1 MMKGIS
7 IFRRDGV
14 LPVTIAVVASMLFV
28 VMSTSA
34 ATTISTDITTG
45 GAVYATGTLQAT
57 GAVITYGAGT
67 FGDAAGDF
75 QIFGGQ
81 LQASSTALFGGAVTV
96 YGAATF
102 GDAAAD
108 YQIFVG
114 QLQASSTALFGGAV
128 TTYGNATLGDAVGD
142 SVTANAYFTQLRIG
156 TGTTF
161 DQIGTVGADELGV
174 EGDAEIDGTLSIG
187 TAASTTALRVGSD
200 QISTINGLIFGF
212 CNIPNTEVTATS
224 SSYADCTGATGV
236 TSSYRVFVQATS
248 SLPTGLIVEAAS
260 STATTGTI
268 NVRIFNDFASS
279 TPSILNTG
287 AVSLNFWAVR

>member
-161 DQIGTVGADELGV
+161 DQIGT
-174 EGDAEIDGTLSIG
+174 
-187 TAASTTALRVGSD
+187 AASTTALRVGSD

-268 NVRIFNDFASS
+268 NVRIFNAFASS

>member
-67 FGDAAGDF
+67 FGDAAADY

-96 YGAATF
+96 YG
-102 GDAAAD
+102 D
-108 YQIFVG
+108 
-114 QLQASSTALFGGAV
+114 STI
-128 TTYGNATLGDAVGD
+128 GDAVTD

-156 TGTTF
+156 TGSTF
-161 DQIGTVGADELGV
+161 GNIGTVGADELGV
-174 EGDAEIDGTLSIG
+174 EGAVEIDGAAYLDGGVYASSTLQVTNDVVLYG
-187 TAASTTALRVGSD
+187 GSD
-200 QISTINGLIFGF
+200 ALTLTTTNAATSTLVVGCIQTYATSTASPIKLTLGSTL
-212 CNIPNTEVTATS
+212 TATS
-224 SSYADCTGATGV
+224 TATGASTVSSGFV
-236 TSSYRVFVQATS
+236 TW
-248 SLPTGLIVEAAS
+248 
-260 STATTGTI
+260 
-268 NVRIFNDFASS
+268 
-279 TPSILNTG
+279 
-287 AVSLNFWAVR
+287 NFGSCP

>member
-75 QIFGGQ
+75 QILG
-81 LQASSTALFGGAVTV
+81 
-96 YGAATF
+96 
-102 GDAAAD
+102 
-108 YQIFVG
+108 G

-174 EGDAEIDGTLSIG
+174 EGNAEIDGTLSIG
-187 TAASTTALRVGSD
+187 TAASTTALRVGND
-200 QISTINGLIFGF
+200 QVSTISGLIFGF
-212 CNIPNTEVTATS
+212 CNIPNTAITSTS
-224 SSYADCTGATGV
+224 SSYADCSGATGV

-248 SLPTGLIVEAAS
+248 SLPVGLHIEAAS